1 MGEKVGETIKIQHE
15 GITKVKYEKAT
26 IYGVEKNISVW
37 VTYTGGDKW
46 SVPINDNDNT
56 KWQEVQLWVA
66 DGNTI
71 EEVD

>member
-1 MGEKVGETIKIQHE
+1 MATN
-15 GITKVKYEKAT
+15 ITKVKYEKAT
-26 IYGVEKNISVW
+26 IYGVEQNISVW

-71 EEVD
+71 EEAD

>member
-1 MGEKVGETIKIQHE
+1 M
-15 GITKVKYEKAT
+15 
-26 IYGVEKNISVW
+26 YGVEQNISVW

-56 KWQEVQLWVA
+56 KWQEVQSWVA

-71 EEVD
+71 EEAD